1 MKTLQ
6 ADEAIAKFRACYDD
20 AELAYEVAESDVN
33 FVRVTV
39 SKDDISIETWFEV
52 DSQLWGFDLLQGG
65 RKSFDKFEEFEDF
78 LATYLTIHTVFIP
91 TSKLVVDHFAKEN
104 DLRAVYDN
112 FSGNKKNGYIAKFKV
127 IGAGDQN
134 ILVQRVPEGYLLRL
148 VVPDADS
155 QRMKVRAEYKYDID
169 ENGEVSPIPTMH
181 RFVHE
186 LKARYA
192 NDSSTQIQRVSE
204 NVFSFSIEDLVITA
218 EISFNYLE
226 VRYHITEV
234 GCYDADITIS
244 PEDPCDLSKVY
255 MACKDFYDDS
265 VAAENEEYG
274 EADSEDAGVDDAT
287 GASDGGDQ
295 DDSEDYDDTGSDEES
310 GSDGAE
316 EYGGEYDGQE
326 PDDDQFLN
334 EAFGTEESSGVVD
347 LSGDEPAAE
356 APVEDDEPAVSAGD
370 FDDGWD
376 DGFDEG
382 SGSDNE
388 GAEHGQEAADEG
400 DDAPAKGVDEYD
412 GFAEDSEEAADS
424 GLPEEYFG
432 SDDTDTASDEG
443 TPQEEPAGD
452 AEATAVEGSS
462 YVNGAVA
469 ETPAS
474 DEPPEWVPDTTCH
487 AEPVSDTEAEEQ
499 SGGEQD
505 DDEPVAGE
513 SSDESV
519 YRAHFE
525 ADAAEAMRQEE
536 TDSSWQN
543 YEYPDKATE
552 GKGDS
557 AMHVT
562 SVKLVVES
570 GETVAV
576 QFIADGQPYIFGVE
590 QAEMAGLPVKRIKE
604 TVQTVYKLGMRMTE
618 DERKLKRYSDDL
630 NLTGE
635 LLEQLIDAALA

>member
-78 LATYLTIHTVFIP
+78 LGTYLNIHTVFIP
-91 TSKLVVDHFAKEN
+91 TSKLVVDYFAAEN
-104 DLRAVYDN
+104 DLKAVYDN
-112 FSGNKKNGYIAKFKV
+112 FSGNKKSGYIAKFK
-127 IGAGDQN
+127 ILGSGDQN
-134 ILVQRVPEGYLLRL
+134 VLVQRVAEGYLLRL

-155 QRMKVRAEYKYDID
+155 QRVKVRAEYKYDVN
-169 ENGEVSPIPTMH
+169 ENGEITPIPTMH

-192 NDSSTQIQRVSE
+192 NDGSTQIQRVSE

-218 EISFNYLE
+218 EITFNYME

-234 GCYDADITIS
+234 GCYDADIS
-244 PEDPCDLSKVY
+244 VAPADPCDLSAVY
-255 MACKDFYDDS
+255 MACKDFYDDC
-265 VAAENEEYG
+265 VAAEDDDAEVE
-274 EADSEDAGVDDAT
+274 EDAEVDDAA
-287 GASDGGDQ
+287 GDSEEYADSDGFEDS
-295 DDSEDYDDTGSDEES
+295 DDSEESGDEADEEERFLHES
-310 GSDGAE
+310 LGMD
-316 EYGGEYDGQE
+316 E
-326 PDDDQFLN
+326 P
-334 EAFGTEESSGVVD
+334 SGVVD
-347 LSGDEPAAE
+347 MSDSGEPAETGEEDGEYAE
-356 APVEDDEPAVSAGD
+356 P
-370 FDDGWD
+370 DDGWD
-376 DGFDEG
+376 AGFDD
-382 SGSDNE
+382 SE
-388 GAEHGQEAADEG
+388 GATEG
-400 DDAPAKGVDEYD
+400 VGD
-412 GFAEDSEEAADS
+412 GFAEADDEADDS
-424 GLPEEYFG
+424 GLPKENFG
-432 SDDTDTASDEG
+432 FDTADTADVADDE
-443 TPQEEPAGD
+443 PEEGAEEDAG
-452 AEATAVEGSS
+452 AAVTGSS

-474 DEPPEWVPDTTCH
+474 YEPPEWAPDTTCRTGRSSG
-487 AEPVSDTEAEEQ
+487 AEAEEPT
-499 SGGEQD
+499 ED
-505 DDEPVAGE
+505 DDEPADGE
-513 SSDESV
+513 ASEEPF

-525 ADAAEAMRQEE
+525 NDAAEVMRQEE
-536 TDSSWQN
+536 ADSSWQN

-562 SVKLVVES
+562 SVKRVLE
-570 GETVAV
+570 GDKTVAV
-576 QFIADGQPYIFGVE
+576 QFIADGQPHIFGVE
-590 QAEMAGLPVKRIKE
+590 QAEMAGLPVRRIQE
-604 TVQTVYKLGMRMTE
+604 TVQTVYKLGIRMTE

-635 LLEQLIDAALA
+635 LLEQLIDAVLA